1 MDPKAQVPNPEQI
14 EKIIGAM
21 SPAQMAAAIKGIQE
35 IQRRKQEGMLY
46 HFAPND
52 SQIPILN
59 SLKAVKLVIGGN
71 RSGKSHCSAYETACH
86 ITGVY
91 PDWWEGFRFHEPI
104 DCGIVSVD
112 TDQMIKGA
120 QQKLM
125 GWPDEFGTGFI
136 PKDLIIFDELK
147 ERPQTNGCLQRVSVR
162 HASGGNSRVFFM
174 TFEQKLKSFMGFM
187 WRHCWFDEEPPFKY
201 FDEVRFRMM
210 DKGGRILLSFYP
222 PDGQTELLTF
232 LDEMMEKTPEYIDQ
246 FSLQWS
252 DNPTLD
258 PETVEMMEKT
268 TPDWL
273 KESRKYGR
281 PGVGEGRVIPFS
293 RDVYTC
299 EPFEIESHWPQIAAI
314 DVGYDHGTGA
324 VCLALDNQSN
334 TIYAFR
340 EYFSKETLPAVH
352 ASALRK
358 WGKIPFIADAP
369 MNRRSATDGKSLYD
383 IYQEEGLEIITRQ
396 TDVMAS
402 INKINTVISERRF
415 YVFDTCRVLLDQMGK
430 YRRSKNEKTG
440 KVTIVK
446 KDDDVIDPLRSAL
459 MNLEE
464 ARLPG
469 VPKNL
474 KPIPEIREWSPV
486 DARLGI

>member
-1 MDPKAQVPNPEQI
+1 VDPKAQVPNPEQI

-46 HFAPND
+46 RFAPND

-91 PDWWEGFRFHEPI
+91 PDWWEGYRFHEPI

-120 QQKLM
+120 QQKMM

-232 LDEMMEKTPEYIDQ
+232 LDEMMDKTPEYIDQ

-299 EPFEIESHWPQIAAI
+299 EPFEIEPHWPQIAAI

-358 WGKIPFIADAP
+358 WGKVPFIADAP
-369 MNRRSATDGKSLYD
+369 MNRRESNGKSLYD
-383 IYQEEGLEIITRQ
+383 VYQEEGLEIITRQ

-440 KVTIVK
+440 KITIVK

-474 KPIPEIREWSPV
+474 RPIPEIREWSPV
-486 DARLGI
+486 DTRLGI